1 MSTPRI
7 EIDLGKI
14 AHNVTRLMELYG
26 SRGIGISAV
35 TKVVCG
41 NPDIAEVLVQ
51 AGVGIL
57 ADSRIANIRKMR
69 DAGIEAQFLLLRT
82 PFLSQAEAV
91 VKYADLSLNSDLSVI
106 EELSRLALMRHIK
119 HRIILMVELGDL
131 REGLMPA
138 DVNNAVEFVLELD
151 GIELAGIGANLACFG
166 GIKPDNEKMG
176 QLSMIAKEIEEK
188 FGLTLSFVS
197 GGNSANYQWFMST
210 QDMGMIN
217 DLRLGESIYLG
228 CETLH
233 RKPIPGLFTDAFT
246 LFAEVIESS
255 IKPSLPY
262 GEVCQDVSGKVP
274 EFQDLGRIRRAIL
287 GIGLQ
292 DVLVSGLTPR
302 AEISILGASSDH
314 IILNTGDIVYIAGD
328 EVAFDL
334 NYGALLSAMTSPYVE
349 TMVI

>member
-14 AHNVTRLMELYG
+14 AHNVSRLMELYC

-41 NPDIAEVLVQ
+41 NPDIAEVLVKT
-51 AGVGIL
+51 GIDIL

-91 VKYADLSLNSDLSVI
+91 VNYADLSLNSDLSVI
-106 EELSRLALMRHIK
+106 RELSRFALMQHIK

-131 REGLMPA
+131 REGLMPS
-138 DVNNAVEFVLELD
+138 DVHNAVENVLELD
-151 GIELAGIGANLACFG
+151 GIELVGIGANLACFG
-166 GIKPDNEKMG
+166 GIKPDNGNMK
-176 QLSMIAKEIEEK
+176 QLSLIAKEIEEK
-188 FGLTLSFVS
+188 FGLTLRFVS
-197 GGNSANYQWFMST
+197 GGNSANYEWFMST
-210 QDMGMIN
+210 QEVGMIN
-217 DLRLGESIYLG
+217 NLRLGESIYLG

-246 LFAEVIESS
+246 LYAEVIEST

-262 GEVCQDVSGKVP
+262 GEVCQDVSGQVP
-274 EFQDLGRIRRAIL
+274 EFQDLGQIRRAIL
-287 GIGLQ
+287 GIGMQ

-302 AEISILGASSDH
+302 AEIDILGASSDH
-314 IILNTGDIVYIAGD
+314 IIMNTRDIVYIAGD

>member
-14 AHNVTRLMELYG
+14 AHNVSRLRELYG
-26 SRGIGISAV
+26 SKGIGITAV

-41 NPDIAEVLVQ
+41 NPDIAEVLVKS
-51 AGVGIL
+51 GIDIL
-57 ADSRIANIRKMR
+57 ADSRMANIKKMR

-106 EELSRLALMRHIK
+106 KELSRFALIQRIRH
-119 HRIILMVELGDL
+119 RVILMVELGDL
-131 REGLMPA
+131 REGLMPSE
-138 DVNNAVEFVLELD
+138 VNNAVEYILELD

-166 GIKPDNEKMG
+166 GIKPDDEKMG
-176 QLSMIAKEIEEK
+176 HLSLIAAGLEEK
-188 FGLTLSFVS
+188 FNLTLSLVS

-210 QDMGMIN
+210 QEVGMIN
-217 DLRLGESIYLG
+217 NLRLGESIFLG

-233 RKPIPGLFTDAFT
+233 RKPIPGLFIDTVT
-246 LFAEVIESS
+246 LFAEVIEST

-262 GEVCQDVSGKVP
+262 GEVCQDVSGQVP

-302 AEISILGASSDH
+302 AGIDILGASSDH
-314 IILNTGDIVYIAGD
+314 IILNTRDMVYIAGD

>member
-7 EIDLGKI
+7 EIDLAKI
-14 AHNVTRLMELYG
+14 AHNVSRLIELYG
-26 SRGIGISAV
+26 AKDIRISAV

-41 NPDIAEVLVQ
+41 NPDIAEVLIQ
-51 AGVGIL
+51 AGISVL
-57 ADSRIANIRKMR
+57 ADSRIANIRRMR

-106 EELSRLALMRHIK
+106 KELSRFALMRHIK

-131 REGLMPA
+131 REGLMPT
-138 DVNNAVEFVLELD
+138 DVDNAVESVLELD

-176 QLSMIAKEIEEK
+176 QLSLLARGIEEK
-188 FGLTLSFVS
+188 FGLTLSYVS
-197 GGNSANYQWFMST
+197 GGNSANYDWFMST
-210 QDMGMIN
+210 QDVGRIN
-217 DLRLGESIYLG
+217 NLRLGESIYLG

-262 GEVCQDVSGKVP
+262 GEVCQDVSGQVP
-274 EFQDLGRIRRAIL
+274 EFQDLGRMQRAIL

-292 DVLVSGLTPR
+292 DVLVRGLTPR
-302 AEISILGASSDH
+302 AEIDILGASSDH
-314 IILNTGDIVYIAGD
+314 IIMNTGNIVYIAGD
-328 EVAFDL
+328 DVAFDL